1 VRERRPFQ
9 VVSDFQPTGDQPTA
23 IAQLV
28 SDLRAGRPAATLLGA
43 TGTGKTF
50 TMAHTIAQLGKPTLI
65 LSHNKTLAAQLFEEM
80 RELFP
85 HNSVNFFVSYYDY
98 YQPEAYIPQRD
109 IYIEK
114 DSSRNDDLDQLRL
127 AATSNILSRRD
138 TIVVAS
144 VSCIFGL
151 GSPLAYSQRLLTIT
165 KGSRINRRA
174 FLGALT
180 AMQYNRSELEWKRG
194 QFRVRGDSLDVW
206 PAYEKFAVHVELFG
220 DEIDKIELINPT
232 SGEVLAEEKQFF
244 LFPAVHYVMPEE
256 QLHVALN
263 QIREELDARILE
275 LRSQGKL
282 LEAQRL
288 ISRTKYDLELLE
300 ETGTC
305 PGIENYSRFMDG
317 RMPGERPYTLMD
329 YFDFAPTAAGAPP
342 LRGGS
347 VPEDPND
354 EHASAFTESPAAQ
367 DESLPPRRGGAPI
380 QQLRGYRSLDTDR
393 IANESAPRPNYR
405 DWLLIIDESHVTVPQ
420 VRAMFNGDRA
430 RKTVL
435 VEHGFRL
442 PSALDNRPLRFEEFE
457 AIVPQIVFVSA
468 TPAAYELEKTGGVIA
483 EQVIR
488 PTGLLDPQ
496 IEIKPTKGQVQDLL
510 TQCEERVQ
518 RGERVLVTA
527 LTKRLCEDLA
537 AYLQDKGL
545 KVRYLHSDIETLE
558 RVEILVDLRMGNFDI
573 LVGVNLLR
581 EGLDLPEVSLVAI
594 LDADKEGFLRSPT
607 SLIQLMGR
615 AARNINGRVIM
626 YADAMTPAMHHA
638 IDETERRRKKQVAY
652 NQANNITPQTI
663 QKAIRRGLAHELAA
677 RKTARDAV
685 ATNEPAFEITE
696 MIRMLNDE
704 MLEAASAMNFEQAA
718 YLRDAIAK
726 LKHRAATARAAS
738 GPGGSAADEPIKVR
752 RSEVDGT
759 GKSKKKPARGAPGTP
774 GTKSGRKRR

>member
-1 VRERRPFQ
+1 MSRAFE
-9 VVSDFQPTGDQPTA
+9 VVSEFKPTGDQPAA

-28 SDLRAGRPAATLLGA
+28 GDLRAGKPAAVLLGA

-50 TMAHTIAQLGKPTLI
+50 TMAHTIAQLGKPALI

-85 HNSVNFFVSYYDY
+85 RNSVNYFVSYYDY

-151 GSPLAYSQRLLTIT
+151 GSPEAYGQRVLTIT
-165 KGSRINRRA
+165 KGSRVNRRA

-194 QFRVRGDSLDVW
+194 QFRVRGDSLDIW

-220 DEIDKIELINPT
+220 DEIDRIELVNPT

-256 QLHVALN
+256 QLQTALAM
-263 QIREELDARILE
+263 IRQELDERVLQF
-275 LRSQGKL
+275 RSEGKL

-288 ISRTKYDLELLE
+288 ISRTKYDLELLA

-317 RMPGERPYTLMD
+317 RMPGERPYTLLD
-329 YFDFAPTAAGAPP
+329 YFDFAPSADGDGLTE
-342 LRGGS
+342 R
-347 VPEDPND
+347 
-354 EHASAFTESPAAQ
+354 ASAEASDRARGDSVEALAERGMRGMRTAGMESPAR
-367 DESLPPRRGGAPI
+367 ERTI
-380 QQLRGYRSLDTDR
+380 
-393 IANESAPRPNYR
+393 RPNYR

-420 VRAMFNGDRA
+420 IRAMFNGDKA

-435 VEHGFRL
+435 VDHGFRL

-457 AIVPQIVFVSA
+457 AIVPQLLFVSA
-468 TPAAYELEKTGGVIA
+468 TPAPYELEKTGGVVA

-496 IEIKPTKGQVQDLL
+496 IEIKPTKGQVPDLL
-510 TQCEERVQ
+510 EQCQDRVA

-537 AYLQDKGL
+537 SYLSDKGL
-545 KVRYLHSDIETLE
+545 KVRYLHSDIETLD
-558 RVEILVDLRMGNFDI
+558 RVEILVDLRMGNFDV

-615 AARNINGRVIM
+615 AARNVNGRVIM
-626 YADAMTPAMHHA
+626 YADSMTPAMQHA

-652 NQANNITPQTI
+652 NEANGITPQTI
-663 QKAIRRGLAHELAA
+663 QKAIRRGLAHDLQA
-677 RKTARDAV
+677 RKTARE
-685 ATNEPAFEITE
+685 ATKSNEPEFEIGE
-696 MIRMLNDE
+696 MVRMLEEE
-704 MLEAASAMNFEQAA
+704 MLQAANSLEFERAAHLRDQVNKLKQRQASAKGEAPAKIRRSDVEQSGKGKG
-718 YLRDAIAK
+718 RRGGK
-726 LKHRAATARAAS
+726 S
-738 GPGGSAADEPIKVR
+738 GPP
-752 RSEVDGT
+752 
-759 GKSKKKPARGAPGTP
+759 GAPGTRA
-774 GTKSGRKRR
+774 GKRKGRK